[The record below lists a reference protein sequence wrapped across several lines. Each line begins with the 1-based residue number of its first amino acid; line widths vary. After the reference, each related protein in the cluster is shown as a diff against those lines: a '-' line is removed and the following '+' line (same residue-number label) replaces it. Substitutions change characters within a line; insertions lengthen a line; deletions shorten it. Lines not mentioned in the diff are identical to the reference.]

1 MLQSGYSN
9 QETSSFG
16 AAGVCIVSIS
26 RTLVAKRDKD
36 NLYTMR
42 IAGVTIPDNKQL
54 AYSLPLIFG
63 IGPTRAREI
72 LKTVGVSVTKKGSEL
87 TSVEE
92 QKIRILAEGFT
103 IEGELRREIG
113 QNIKRLK
120 DIKSARGDRHSRGL
134 PVRGQRTKTNSRTR
148 RGNVR
153 KTMTSGRRSLEK
165 T

>member
-1 MLQSGYSN
+1 
-9 QETSSFG
+9 
-16 AAGVCIVSIS
+16 
-26 RTLVAKRDKD
+26 
-36 NLYTMR
+36 MR
-42 IAGVTIPDNKQL
+42 IAGVTIPDTKQL

-72 LKTVGVSVTKKGSEL
+72 LKKVGVAPTKKGNEITSE
-87 TSVEE
+87 EE
-92 QKIRILAEGFT
+92 QKIRALAEGFT

-120 DIKSARGDRHSRGL
+120 DIRSARGERHTRGL

-148 RGNVR
+148 HGNVR

>member
-1 MLQSGYSN
+1 
-9 QETSSFG
+9 
-16 AAGVCIVSIS
+16 
-26 RTLVAKRDKD
+26 
-36 NLYTMR
+36 MR

-63 IGPTRAREI
+63 IGSTRALEI
-72 LKTVGVSVTKKGSEL
+72 LKTAGIPAIKKGSDL
-87 TSVEE
+87 TSGEE
-92 QKIRILAEGFT
+92 QKIRSLAEGFT

-120 DIKSARGDRHSRGL
+120 DIRSVRGDRHARGL

-153 KTMTSGRRSLEK
+153 KTMTSGRRTLEK

>member
-1 MLQSGYSN
+1 
-9 QETSSFG
+9 
-16 AAGVCIVSIS
+16 
-26 RTLVAKRDKD
+26 
-36 NLYTMR
+36 MR

-54 AYSLPLIFG
+54 AYALPLIFG

-72 LKTVGVSVTKKGSEL
+72 LKEVGVAPTKKGSEI
-87 TSVEE
+87 TSDEE
-92 QKIRILAEGFT
+92 QKIRSLAEGFT

-120 DIKSARGDRHSRGL
+120 DIRSARGERHTRGL

-148 RGNVR
+148 HGNVR
-153 KTMTSGRRSLEK
+153 KTMTSGRRTLEK

>member
-1 MLQSGYSN
+1 
-9 QETSSFG
+9 
-16 AAGVCIVSIS
+16 
-26 RTLVAKRDKD
+26 
-36 NLYTMR
+36 MR

-54 AYSLPLIFG
+54 AYALPLIYG
-63 IGPTRAREI
+63 IGPTRARDI
-72 LKTVGVSVTKKGSEL
+72 LKTAGVSPAKKGSEL
-87 TSVEE
+87 TSEEE
-92 QKIRILAEGFT
+92 QKIRSLAEGFT

-120 DIKSARGDRHSRGL
+120 DIHSARGDRHARGL

-153 KTMTSGRRSLEK
+153 KTMTSGRRTLEK

>member
-1 MLQSGYSN
+1 
-9 QETSSFG
+9 
-16 AAGVCIVSIS
+16 
-26 RTLVAKRDKD
+26 
-36 NLYTMR
+36 MR

-63 IGPTRAREI
+63 IGPTRARDI
-72 LKTVGVSVTKKGSEL
+72 LKKTGIAATKKGGDL
-87 TSVEE
+87 TADEE
-92 QKIRILAEGFT
+92 QKIRVLAEGFT

-120 DIKSARGDRHSRGL
+120 DIRSDRGERHARGL

-153 KTMTSGRRSLEK
+153 KTMTSGRRTLEK